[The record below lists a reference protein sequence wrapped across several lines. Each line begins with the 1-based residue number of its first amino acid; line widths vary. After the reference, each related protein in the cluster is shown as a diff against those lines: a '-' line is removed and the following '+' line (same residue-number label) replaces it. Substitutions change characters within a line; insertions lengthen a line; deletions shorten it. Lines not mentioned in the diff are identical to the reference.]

1 MSLSGVAETPVKN
14 MNNIVI
20 EQQIS
25 KHTCNTEIA
34 LIKHVAALSASVMK
48 TTLARRSISAMIDNY
63 SAVILPPSLCR
74 PE

>member
-14 MNNIVI
+14 MTNIVI

-34 LIKHVAALSASVMK
+34 LIKHVAALSASVFENDPRAA
-48 TTLARRSISAMIDNY
+48 LNLRHD
-63 SAVILPPSLCR
+63 
-74 PE
+74 